1 MQLRQS
7 WIPVAPMNLTN
18 KSYWIPPGFKYAD
31 GRREPKR
38 KLAGKLRNVFKN
50 QLVKQSKFFANAIL
64 EGVLGESSEPGV
76 ELLPGARLTGVDYV
90 NNISLLSFSAKDQQL
105 MLNKELVN
113 RLQNASC
120 TIQCATVPAEAPL
133 KKSSSTGRE
142 PSEKPV
148 LDYLISAKSTWKN
161 DPPRLVILGKPYTGK
176 TTLSKILCQA
186 WGCRYVNASEL
197 ISRHLKERS
206 GRGMEILKLLQ
217 QGEDL
222 SEFLVFSIVTE
233 ELQSLEYRGKGY
245 ILDGLPNCSETLL
258 QVPTQLEF
266 LAQIYPEPFF
276 WIYIDM
282 SDADLK
288 ARWKG
293 VHTDH
298 ATGRLHSQVSC
309 DTQVEPTGR
318 CDFPLVNEHTNS
330 RLLMRHEEMAENLES
345 NLAFYNQYMAER
357 LAEFLERCT
366 PSTVLYL
373 DGTLCADELAKSL
386 IEKIQAAIKHCGLV
400 PSTFRNKAEFTHR
413 DWESVSNFEDV
424 GGGHGQCLIRFPKR
438 STQETAPESGESDQR
453 VATCIAS
460 AASKMQEV
468 GSPTETDCCC
478 QCGAKLTESCEDL
491 WCDRPPRL
499 LLVGKP
505 CTGKTALAKLLC
517 ATWNCELVNATEL
530 IIHHMTLNDE
540 YGQRVKQLML
550 DGKDLD
556 DALVISIMEHK
567 LKSRE
572 CVTNGFVIDDF
583 PKYSEK
589 TLSVHKQLE
598 FLESLNPGPEYV
610 IDLQMPDEV
619 LRSRWEAVKMDL
631 RSGILYVDRTSQS
644 TYGRGKPALSCCKL
658 TCCVSDTS
666 GSGQSQ
672 LITRHEELV
681 ESMDANITFYHEVVE
696 PLLQSWID
704 MHFAD
709 KVIVMDGDPPTSEV
723 LQNLRRKL
731 NAINNNPGC
740 PPWQLFTDKEN
751 LFSPGACCR
760 RCGTRYT
767 NLEPPVDLWAD
778 QPPRFIIFG
787 KPCSGKTTLAKR
799 LCNVWNCQLVNATEL
814 IQHHLTLNT
823 VVGQKI
829 RAILNSGRD
838 LPDRFVI
845 NMLKE
850 KLSSPACTECGY
862 ILDGIPTHSEMSWSI
877 GDQLE
882 FVENLHPRPDYVVDI
897 RISDTDLRKRWEAIR
912 IDVAD
917 GTLYTSRLNGHKTV
931 HPSKPYGRI
940 VRHPD
945 FPHIDEEIKKR
956 LITRHEELP
965 ENLDK
970 HFPFYR
976 LHVEPRVQHFIN
988 AHDPSK
994 IIVLDGEVSPT
1005 KLLNTLLYKL
1015 NVMFLKPNVPTSEL
1029 FPDDELKAATDS
1041 VVTPCGC
1048 QKHAWSG
1055 LEPME
1060 ELWLEKPP
1068 RVVIFGK
1075 PCVGKTTLAKR
1086 LCALWG
1092 CLLINASEMI
1102 PAEMRA
1108 DTEVAGRI
1116 RAMLNSGL
1124 DLPDHLIL
1132 DLIRTTISSP
1142 TCVERGYVLD
1152 GLPTHSELNMSIEDQ
1167 LEMLRSL
1174 ENGPEY
1180 IIHIQISD
1188 EDLRE
1193 RWEAIRID
1201 ITDGTLYTKFSY
1213 DRTGRSPL
1221 ETKPS
1226 VKHGRKTRH
1235 PDFPIVDEA
1244 TKIRLI
1250 TRHEELPE
1258 NLDLHFGFYHRRL
1271 SGPLDHYISRHDPA
1285 AVVRVNGNV
1294 SPSELLQAVLLRMSI
1309 MMRHPGVPTS
1319 HLFSNCSEDAD
1330 GSEDSKCQCL
1340 CGDKQ
1345 DLSILTK
1352 GMWKNSVPR
1361 VLIIGNS
1368 CSGKTTLAKRLCKDW
1383 NSVLVNA
1390 TELISHHL
1398 NSKTPLGDQMRQ
1410 IMRSGHDLSDALVLK
1425 MVQDKL
1431 NSLECLQ
1438 GGYVLD
1444 DFPTSSEKSMGFGQ
1458 QLAVLLSSPVKPE
1471 YIVDIQVPEKD
1482 LKQRWEQIRIDLA
1495 DGTLYPKEKV
1505 AGFSGAVQMHPA
1517 FPTPNENIRQRL
1529 ITRHEELL
1537 ENIINQSQ
1545 FYNTNVRPHIDE
1557 FLKQYDSHHIIVVDG
1572 RKPTSE
1578 MCKTT
1583 YNAIRQCFPKA
1594 VAI

>member
-1 MQLRQS
+1 
-7 WIPVAPMNLTN
+7 
-18 KSYWIPPGFKYAD
+18 
-31 GRREPKR
+31 
-38 KLAGKLRNVFKN
+38 
-50 QLVKQSKFFANAIL
+50 
-64 EGVLGESSEPGV
+64 
-76 ELLPGARLTGVDYV
+76 
-90 NNISLLSFSAKDQQL
+90 
-105 MLNKELVN
+105 
-113 RLQNASC
+113 
-120 TIQCATVPAEAPL
+120 
-133 KKSSSTGRE
+133 
-142 PSEKPV
+142 
-148 LDYLISAKSTWKN
+148 
-161 DPPRLVILGKPYTGK
+161 
-176 TTLSKILCQA
+176 
-186 WGCRYVNASEL
+186 
-197 ISRHLKERS
+197 
-206 GRGMEILKLLQ
+206 
-217 QGEDL
+217 
-222 SEFLVFSIVTE
+222 
-233 ELQSLEYRGKGY
+233 
-245 ILDGLPNCSETLL
+245 
-258 QVPTQLEF
+258 
-266 LAQIYPEPFF
+266 
-276 WIYIDM
+276 M
-282 SDADLK
+282 SDADLRT
-288 ARWKG
+288 RWKG

-298 ATGRLHSQVSC
+298 ATGRLHSQVRC
-309 DTQVEPTGR
+309 GTQMEPTGR
-318 CDFPLVNEHTNS
+318 CDFPLVNEHTSS
-330 RLLMRHEEMAENLES
+330 RLLTRHEEMTENLES
-345 NLAFYNQYMAER
+345 HLAFYNQYMAER
-357 LAEFLERCT
+357 LAEFLERCA
-366 PSTVLYL
+366 PSTVVYL
-373 DGTLCADELAKSL
+373 DGALCPDELAKSL
-386 IEKIQAAIKHCGLV
+386 IEKIQAAIEHYGLV
-400 PSTFRNKAEFTHR
+400 PSVVRDKAEFTHR
-413 DWESVSNFEDV
+413 DWEPVSNSEDI
-424 GGGHGQCLIRFPKR
+424 GGSHGQCLIRFRKR
-438 STQETAPESGESDQR
+438 STQETAPESGESNQR
-453 VATCIAS
+453 VVTCTAS
-460 AASKMQEV
+460 AASNMQKV
-468 GSPTETDCCC
+468 GSPTETNCCC
-478 QCGAKLTESCEDL
+478 HCGAKLIESREDL

-505 CTGKTALAKLLC
+505 CTGKTALAKRMC

-530 IIHHMTLNDE
+530 ITYHMTLNDE

-583 PKYSEK
+583 PTYSEK
-589 TLSVHKQLE
+589 ALSVHKQLE

-631 RSGILYVDRTSQS
+631 LSGILYVNRTSQS
-644 TYGRGKPALSCCKL
+644 TYGKGKPAFGCCQL

-731 NAINNNPGC
+731 CAINNNPAC

-751 LFSPGACCR
+751 SFSPGACCR

-814 IQHHLTLNT
+814 VQHHLTLNT
-823 VVGQKI
+823 MVGQKI

-838 LPDRFVI
+838 LPDPFVI
-845 NMLKE
+845 SMLKE

-862 ILDGIPTHSEMSWSI
+862 VLDGIPTHSEMSCSI

-882 FVENLHPRPDYVVDI
+882 FVKNLHPPPDYVVDI

-917 GTLYTSRLNGHKTV
+917 GTLYTIPFNEHKTV
-931 HPSKPYGRI
+931 HPGKPYGRV

-945 FPHIDEEIKKR
+945 FPDIDEETKSR

-976 LHVEPRVQHFIN
+976 LHVEPRVQNFIN
-988 AHDPSK
+988 VHDPCK
-994 IIVLDGEVSPT
+994 IIVLDGEVPPT

-1041 VVTPCGC
+1041 VVSPCRC
-1048 QKHAWSG
+1048 QKHVWGS
-1055 LEPME
+1055 LKPME

-1102 PAEMRA
+1102 LAEMRA
-1108 DTEVAGRI
+1108 DTEMAGRI
-1116 RAMLNSGL
+1116 QAMLNSGL

-1132 DLIRTTISSP
+1132 DLIRTKISSP

-1201 ITDGTLYTKFSY
+1201 IADGTLYTKFSY
-1213 DRTGRSPL
+1213 DRTSPSPRG
-1221 ETKPS
+1221 TKPS
-1226 VKHGRKTRH
+1226 AKHGRETRH

-1244 TKIRLI
+1244 TKTRLL

-1271 SGPLDHYISRHDPA
+1271 SGLLDHYINRHDPA

-1309 MMRHPGVPTS
+1309 MMRQPGVPTS
-1319 HLFSNCSEDAD
+1319 HLFSKCSEDAD
-1330 GSEDSKCQCL
+1330 GSEDSNCQCL
-1340 CGDKQ
+1340 RGDKQ
-1345 DLSILTK
+1345 VSVFFLKSQVADGSQTAVRCCIACSSSKVQPIRHEISLTT
-1352 GMWKNSVPR
+1352 R
-1361 VLIIGNS
+1361 Y
-1368 CSGKTTLAKRLCKDW
+1368 SGKTGTTICKCH
-1383 NSVLVNA
+1383 
-1390 TELISHHL
+1390 EH
-1398 NSKTPLGDQMRQ
+1398 G
-1410 IMRSGHDLSDALVLK
+1410 RS
-1425 MVQDKL
+1425 
-1431 NSLECLQ
+1431 
-1438 GGYVLD
+1438 
-1444 DFPTSSEKSMGFGQ
+1444 
-1458 QLAVLLSSPVKPE
+1458 
-1471 YIVDIQVPEKD
+1471 
-1482 LKQRWEQIRIDLA
+1482 
-1495 DGTLYPKEKV
+1495 
-1505 AGFSGAVQMHPA
+1505 
-1517 FPTPNENIRQRL
+1517 
-1529 ITRHEELL
+1529 
-1537 ENIINQSQ
+1537 
-1545 FYNTNVRPHIDE
+1545 
-1557 FLKQYDSHHIIVVDG
+1557 
-1572 RKPTSE
+1572 
-1578 MCKTT
+1578 
-1583 YNAIRQCFPKA
+1583 
-1594 VAI
+1594 